1 MSSVEIVKLIAGQ
14 FEGGFQRTATGAV
27 VQDLR
32 YRATFSTANSALSF
46 GVMQLDIGTHG
57 GAGDQAFRKILGLA
71 TAAGALTNVQAD
83 TLRKKAAVPG
93 ANGTNLTAS
102 EKAQLDTILGASY
115 AKPVIDQ
122 FDNREAAKLW
132 QRLETGSEQWSSAW
146 TSRGYTVLAA
156 LSPADPGYYDLLGI
170 VAATL
175 NKRPSSF
182 DDIDRLLSGK
192 PLTLTSGKTLQ
203 LTRPPTA
210 DDLYAA
216 FDQLTVWNGSR
227 GGVNGKIEN
236 LRERLQPVPN
246 LIRLEGLGTL
256 RREGALLFD
265 PSGTGP
271 GYAFDATSPASWIMT
286 APGGGATAQRL
297 LLIDGQLYV
306 ADGASG
312 FPRLFGASA
321 DILREIAVTGP
332 DWMVSNGY
340 SLDYDFASSELVA
353 VPATP
358 TIALTSTGSRL
369 SIKIYPGREG
379 GSLVSPI
386 YDPTTGVAL
395 PKGVFLKDGV
405 LSDASGRFV
414 QLDVAPDLNGD
425 HVAVVHAFSGNG
437 KLEVATTLAADGS
450 VVDTK
455 VGLTAVGETSL
466 MSFGS
471 GGAAIGSILG
481 SYLAGDNQIAAI
493 ASSVITAQVGQAIGT
508 SLGGVFAGLSV
519 SQAVKTAATH
529 IPADLAVAG
538 IGAVSSYLTAEL
550 IHAVGLNGVAAEL
563 ANTVGSVV
571 ITQIVTNIVT
581 KGAANAFDALG
592 GTALATAVG
601 SYVGNKL
608 ASALV
613 KFDTIGGQ
621 LGSAIGSS
629 VAVIAGLAILGG
641 PAGWT
646 ALAVAAAASFIG
658 NLFGGPIGSIFGGT
672 PRSGADVTW
681 DPETLTFAATNAWSR
696 KGGSQDAARGLA
708 ASVAATY
715 NNILGTIGGTLL
727 NPTAVQAGNYGLR
740 KSEYVYR
747 PVSSQDT
754 SAITRSFKGKN
765 GSSDLIN
772 YGVGQALAGTGF
784 AIAGGDVILKRALY
798 ASTALAGSGFAVDA
812 LLGDLA
818 TAQHYETYLANAT
831 AINALISAEPGSVFT
846 AEQAIILA
854 RAVELGLTRRAAS
867 DWFGGFGFLLNS
879 LATVPSLADFRFEF
893 DPASGRIARAID
905 IGNYTMGDTIDV
917 AGQTV
922 IQGTAGNDDIRLTA
936 MQLAATNAGANINVG
951 LIVDD
956 VAFNGA
962 AKDLLVAAIVDAGA
976 GDDRVQASD
985 RGDNVFGGAGNDTL
999 LGGKLDDWLIGG
1011 DGNDRLFAG
1020 TVTTTAFADGALPA
1034 INSVIASDGG
1044 SGNYL
1049 DGGVGD
1055 DRLYGGSGSDW
1066 LKGGDNVDL
1075 IYGGAGGDIIDGGTG
1090 NDQGSA
1096 LNAPALFG
1104 GGGSDQYVY
1113 NRGDGSDVIFDS
1125 ANPAAAAGDNDTLS
1139 ISGDSIAKRLA
1150 DIQGG
1155 ASRNWAGGGDFTID
1169 GSVTG
1174 GEDAIVFGTGIT
1186 MADILLERGGDQT
1199 NGANNDLKIKVLDP
1213 VTGKWNLTDQILVR
1227 DWFESTRRVEWL
1239 RFANGDELRIG
1250 DLTTFK
1256 IGTAAAD
1263 VLIGTNGADFLYG
1276 SGGDDVIFG
1285 LKGDDFGDGGLGDD
1299 LVSGDDDNDIVL
1311 GGQGKDIV
1319 LGGKGNDVLS
1329 GDAGDDKLYG
1339 GDGGDVVVGG
1349 KGDDELIGGAG
1360 DDIFKIDRGDGRDLL
1375 FDELASGWE
1384 LVWNGD
1390 YTNGYAQQT
1399 DGTVAKGGVTYFD
1412 GKTWAGRYNYD
1423 QGQGSAPTIREL
1435 YRYVGSGAAVNA
1447 GSDTLEFGVG
1457 IDIQDLL
1464 FRKNGNDLE
1473 IALTPSGAA
1482 TDNFA
1487 AVANRVT
1494 IQDWYAAPTIE
1505 SFQFVAT
1512 GALSVASN
1520 GQALIQL
1527 VAGTDADDSALSAT
1541 GNTSGAW
1548 ITGGGGADT
1557 ISGTGQYD
1565 ILNGGSGSDALSAGA
1580 GLDVL
1585 YGGDGNDTL
1594 DGGAGADILVG
1605 GSGSDTASYASS
1617 TAGLTVFIDEAL
1629 RAYRSKDAQDD
1640 AYTGIENL
1648 MGSGY
1653 ADALY
1658 GDSGDNVLD
1667 GGTGADT
1674 LYGGEGD
1681 DSYVLGFGTGADTI
1695 IEGKALPDFVTDKD
1709 GKIDLTR
1716 YTPVWSLAGIQSGF
1730 YQYQLRI
1737 ARNSDG
1743 LVAYDTGKVLDSATV
1758 YKYNAA
1764 KPVSPYFSNG
1774 VWDTTVAGFTDTSWK
1789 SGYAR
1794 APNSKSV
1801 LATSIL
1807 GNGGALD
1814 VLEIGTDNS
1823 AVPRGLSLSNLSA
1836 SKAGN
1841 SLTIVYSASDKATIQ
1856 DFYLSDD
1863 NKVETLQF
1871 RDGLAVDL
1879 TKIRL
1884 GLAVDSGTP
1893 GDDLIFGTSSAD
1905 SLAGNLGN
1913 DVLSGGVG
1921 ADTLSGGAGD
1931 DVLEGGGQADAL
1943 DGGSDTE
1950 TDGGLLDPAKPYGDT
1965 IRYVGSSALVNVD
1978 LNRATAQIGGDAAG
1992 DLIVFAS
1999 GVSTIEN
2006 ITGSDGYGD
2015 TLTGDARANR
2025 LFGLGGNDSIVG
2037 GGGDDVLA
2045 GGVGNDT
2052 LLGEAGND
2060 NISGDDGD
2068 DTIDGGSGNDV
2079 IAGGLGLDAIA
2090 GGTGDDTIDGGNDN
2104 DTSLHGND
2112 GNDGVGGGAGND
2124 AVFGDAGNDQL
2135 DGGSGNDTLWGG
2147 LDNDTLTGGAGDDVL
2162 YGEAGDDAYA
2172 FDANSG
2178 SDTIVD
2184 AAGANRIL
2192 FSSVAYDRLWLVKS
2206 GNDLRISVIGGS
2218 SSVTVKDYF
2227 AVTSPT
2233 LVREIAT
2240 ATHSLFPK
2248 YAGGQSY
2255 AGSLIEA
2262 MTLAGASA
2270 PAAMPAAIAAR
2281 LGEFW
2286 WAGGKAVPAV
2296 MAQALNVAEDAALVG
2311 QVGAVDHD
2319 ENIASYTL
2327 VTPPLHGGAPV
2338 IAANGSWSYTPT
2350 ANFNGPDSFQI
2361 KVRDADGNEALQTVN
2376 VTVTPV
2382 NDLPVI
2388 TTATNALAVDEN
2400 AANNSVIGTL
2410 AVTDVD
2416 GDLLAWSLTDDA
2428 GGRFLLSSAGV
2439 LSVRDGSLLNRETAV
2454 SHSITVQVSDGVGAP
2469 VAKTMTIGVNDVN
2482 ERPGTPL
2489 QTGQPIVRAN
2499 ESFGGVSAALAGKTV
2514 ATLSVSDVDAGQT
2527 PVLRLAAGDPAVFAI
2542 SGGNLV
2548 FASGFNPDFET
2559 LALLPGTTLVDR
2571 DGNGRK
2577 EVELTASVGGFDGT
2591 LASLGTV
2598 SVTVGIE
2605 DVNEAPTAIA
2615 LAGSLTLAERDHP
2628 AAGDPLLAAPL
2639 GTLSTTDPDLASLE
2653 GFAYTVSDSAAGDMF
2668 EVSGNVLRLKAG
2680 RSLDYETAAF
2690 DGTNRYVDV
2699 TVTSHDRNFG
2709 TGSLAYAKTF
2719 HVLLSDQVDY
2729 TYGTSGN
2736 DAGATKLVGA
2746 AGADV
2751 IFGYVGADQ
2760 LYGGNGNDDL
2770 YGGDGNDYL
2779 YGENGDDTV
2788 RGEAG
2793 NDWLYGSIGDDQLF
2807 GGLGDDIVQGDAG
2820 NDTMSG
2826 DDGIDT
2832 LKGGT
2837 GNDTLA
2843 GGAGNDLLY
2852 GGSGT
2857 NTLGGGDGDD
2867 LLVGG
2872 VNGDAFDGGLGSDTV
2887 SYAWT
2892 DLGIA
2897 ATTGVTVNVTAPGSN
2912 LGVAAGDSYTAIER
2926 IDATDFA
2933 DTITGSAASE
2943 TLNGLGDID
2952 NIDGGGGDDVIDGG
2966 NGNDT
2971 LRGSSG
2977 NDSIFGST
2985 GLDTLYGD
2993 AGFDTL
2999 DGGDGNDILHGGDD
3013 GDVLKGGLGNDTLY
3027 GEGGNDIFSFARGD
3041 GDDVV
3046 DQTGA
3051 LAGDID
3057 VLGFT
3062 GGIANTNLWFETSG
3076 RDVKVSVLGAS
3087 GYDGSVRLKDHLD
3100 LSSHLTKVSYVTAG
3114 KTVTV
3119 DLGIQALAAT
3129 LDQFAAALGYKPS
3142 TQSQF
3147 DALMA
3152 NTTLLV
3158 AGKTFKQHWDNY
3170 WTGNKAPAFTL
3181 TNAPAFSAGWAE
3193 DQYSGSGFALSL
3205 KLADDLTATPS
3216 LQPTAMLVTGNGS
3229 TTPTAA
3235 PLGGLT
3241 AAWPTDGTSTGTI
3254 TLKTNANTSGSG
3266 WLWLHAV
3273 DAGGVEANE
3282 WLPFSVTAVADAPL
3296 ITAAASPGG
3305 NAGAAIALNITA
3317 LLTDT
3322 DGSEVI
3328 DRIEIS
3334 GVPAGFDFASADH
3347 TVSAGNNA
3355 LGGALWRFS
3364 TAQLSGLTLTAPAGW
3379 SADLTGAA
3387 ALQVRA
3393 FSVESSNGSQAAS
3406 SSSTPLAVRINAPPT
3421 DVVFTG
3427 SVDENAAPGTVIGV
3441 VTVTDPDGTE
3451 ASRLDLTPWSDNAA
3465 LTTAGWKLN
3474 ASVET
3479 QLFATTG
3486 PLGGT
3491 VTALRTG
3498 QFDSGVAGGGVE
3510 ASAKVTIDPNKAYKF
3525 SVYFRAEDLTKHT
3538 LFFGLSGGSPAYVEN
3553 GGTGA
3558 DDGNPYFFGIMPPQE
3573 QALFQ
3578 TGVWYRADGVVLPR
3592 GHQLVGNG
3600 VFGGIFNAATGVRL
3614 SNADTQ
3620 VYRWNDTM
3628 PDTQVATRFFSYYN
3642 EGQSGWSHDWY
3653 QPTITELPSLT
3664 LADTRGSRLAIDSR
3678 SGLITVGSTAIDY
3691 EDTAQLPAGDKA
3703 FHPQVTATDSGGL
3716 TLTKAINVTVNNV
3729 NELPFA
3735 PTGPAQAYF
3744 DETWLGSN
3752 PANPGTVLA
3761 SFALADPDGTTPV
3774 LTFNDSATSNG
3785 WYDLSGGQV
3794 RLKPGVSF
3802 DFEWFKA
3809 NGSTFRDFNSD
3820 GREEV
3825 LVDDFYL
3832 RAKDATD
3839 LSAASTRFQL
3849 FIQNTNETPN
3859 APGLITYTPRFAET
3873 LSGDTAHANQTIAT
3887 FALSDPDQVTPKLE
3901 LLTNPNGWFSTVGNA
3916 LVFSGGVNFTADW
3929 MRTYSG
3935 PYGGGTDLDGDGL
3948 YESKVSTVL
3957 VGAKDTSGLIS
3968 GGVPVDVYIE
3978 DVNERPSFGSPSYG
3992 ASIAENAAPQAIA
4005 TVTSIDP
4012 DQGNTG
4018 SKQFYFVNA
4027 GGSTVG
4033 SIDGTFQ
4040 VAGTT
4045 ADGRFAIDAASGAI
4059 RSTVAF
4065 DYETNPGGFDYTVL
4079 TRDATSSPRVA
4090 TAPLHVSPQ
4099 DVNEA
4104 PSIAPGQSFSVAEN
4118 ALGFGS
4124 TLVGTLI
4131 ANDPDTAAAN
4141 RNLKYAITS
4150 GNTGNMF
4157 LINSAGEIRLNASPD
4172 YEQQTS
4178 YTLGVSVI
4186 DQGGAGLSA
4195 TGAVTVT
4202 INPVNEAPKLSTP
4215 ISVMT
4220 TSNSYATQLLGSVAA
4235 SDPEGD
4241 VLSVTK
4247 TGNSSDDFIRVNAS
4261 GQIYVAYKPYSY
4273 YFMSG
4278 SFTVTARETSTPEH
4292 YQTTNTIN
4300 WTYNY
4305 TGSFSPIVLDLDGDG
4320 VTLTSVASS
4329 PVRFDVNDDGVT
4341 DQAGWAGPGDGL
4353 LALDRNGSG
4362 AIDRFDEI
4370 SFAADVD
4377 NAISDLE
4384 GLRAFDSNENGFF
4397 DVGDAMFGQFQIWQD
4412 ANQDGVS
4419 QADELT
4425 TLAERHIQAINLT
4438 LTPTGQVV
4446 EGATDNVIYAT
4457 TEFVRDNGTT
4467 GDVGD
4472 VFFAYYPSQA
4482 AQPAAGYQAM
4492 STSESKDIGTA
4503 ARGGALLP
4511 KGVLKPPQKIA
4522 FSGLDPNAPV
4532 PDALKRSAPTIARGT
4547 AGLVSSATKPGNL
4560 AAITQRSTVAGND
4573 PTLYVGLSAEQIA
4586 QLKAM
4591 PDSGKSAQSTVTAI
4605 SAPQSKSPQPARAP
4619 VLPAR
4624 AATPPSDEP
4633 VATPAMAAKHT
4644 ASNAEATTSPTAS
4657 AASPTP
4663 RDTVSAMSLAGATD
4677 PNVPPSGTAN
4687 VATAP
4692 LIADA
4697 ARIDP
4702 LVAAI
4707 AILGSASASDQ
4718 IRIAAP
4724 PALVGAAR
4732 PSSRPVTPSALGAA
4746 TASSALV
4753 ETQLQKLLAAMAAFQ
4768 GGAGVGAVEGRLTSD
4783 SAVRPLV
4790 ELAGGY

>member
-1 MSSVEIVKLIAGQ
+1 M
-14 FEGGFQRTATGAV
+14 
-27 VQDLR
+27 
-32 YRATFSTANSALSF
+32 
-46 GVMQLDIGTHG
+46 
-57 GAGDQAFRKILGLA
+57 
-71 TAAGALTNVQAD
+71 AA
-83 TLRKKAAVPG
+83 
-93 ANGTNLTAS
+93 
-102 EKAQLDTILGASY
+102 
-115 AKPVIDQ
+115 
-122 FDNREAAKLW
+122 
-132 QRLETGSEQWSSAW
+132 
-146 TSRGYTVLAA
+146 
-156 LSPADPGYYDLLGI
+156 
-170 VAATL
+170 
-175 NKRPSSF
+175 
-182 DDIDRLLSGK
+182 
-192 PLTLTSGKTLQ
+192 
-203 LTRPPTA
+203 
-210 DDLYAA
+210 
-216 FDQLTVWNGSR
+216 
-227 GGVNGKIEN
+227 
-236 LRERLQPVPN
+236 
-246 LIRLEGLGTL
+246 
-256 RREGALLFD
+256 
-265 PSGTGP
+265 
-271 GYAFDATSPASWIMT
+271 
-286 APGGGATAQRL
+286 
-297 LLIDGQLYV
+297 
-306 ADGASG
+306 
-312 FPRLFGASA
+312 
-321 DILREIAVTGP
+321 
-332 DWMVSNGY
+332 
-340 SLDYDFASSELVA
+340 
-353 VPATP
+353 
-358 TIALTSTGSRL
+358 
-369 SIKIYPGREG
+369 
-379 GSLVSPI
+379 
-386 YDPTTGVAL
+386 
-395 PKGVFLKDGV
+395 
-405 LSDASGRFV
+405 
-414 QLDVAPDLNGD
+414 
-425 HVAVVHAFSGNG
+425 
-437 KLEVATTLAADGS
+437 
-450 VVDTK
+450 
-455 VGLTAVGETSL
+455 
-466 MSFGS
+466 
-471 GGAAIGSILG
+471 
-481 SYLAGDNQIAAI
+481 
-493 ASSVITAQVGQAIGT
+493 
-508 SLGGVFAGLSV
+508 
-519 SQAVKTAATH
+519 
-529 IPADLAVAG
+529 
-538 IGAVSSYLTAEL
+538 
-550 IHAVGLNGVAAEL
+550 
-563 ANTVGSVV
+563 
-571 ITQIVTNIVT
+571 
-581 KGAANAFDALG
+581 
-592 GTALATAVG
+592 
-601 SYVGNKL
+601 
-608 ASALV
+608 
-613 KFDTIGGQ
+613 
-621 LGSAIGSS
+621 
-629 VAVIAGLAILGG
+629 
-641 PAGWT
+641 
-646 ALAVAAAASFIG
+646 
-658 NLFGGPIGSIFGGT
+658 
-672 PRSGADVTW
+672 
-681 DPETLTFAATNAWSR
+681 
-696 KGGSQDAARGLA
+696 
-708 ASVAATY
+708 
-715 NNILGTIGGTLL
+715 
-727 NPTAVQAGNYGLR
+727 
-740 KSEYVYR
+740 
-747 PVSSQDT
+747 
-754 SAITRSFKGKN
+754 
-765 GSSDLIN
+765 
-772 YGVGQALAGTGF
+772 
-784 AIAGGDVILKRALY
+784 
-798 ASTALAGSGFAVDA
+798 
-812 LLGDLA
+812 
-818 TAQHYETYLANAT
+818 
-831 AINALISAEPGSVFT
+831 
-846 AEQAIILA
+846 
-854 RAVELGLTRRAAS
+854 
-867 DWFGGFGFLLNS
+867 
-879 LATVPSLADFRFEF
+879 VPSLADFRFEY
-893 DPASGRIARAID
+893 DPVSGRIARAID

-917 AGQTV
+917 AGQTL
-922 IQGTAGNDDIRLTA
+922 IAGTAGNDDIRLTA
-936 MQLAATNAGANINVG
+936 TQLAATNPGPNINVS
-951 LIVDD
+951 LTVDD
-956 VAFNGA
+956 AAFGGTP
-962 AKDLLVAAIVDAGA
+962 KDLPVAAIVDAGA

-999 LGGKLDDWLIGG
+999 IGGKLDDWLIGG

-1020 TVTTTAFADGALPA
+1020 TVATPAFADGALVS
-1034 INSVIASDGG
+1034 INTAIASDGG

-1049 DGGVGD
+1049 NGGAGD

-1066 LKGGDNVDL
+1066 LKGGDGVDL
-1075 IYGGAGGDIIDGGTG
+1075 IYGGAGGDIIDGGAG
-1090 NDQGSA
+1090 NDKGAA
-1096 LNAPALFG
+1096 LNDPALFG

-1125 ANPAAAAGDNDTLS
+1125 ANPNAAAGDNDTLGT
-1139 ISGDSIAKRLA
+1139 SGDSIAKRLA
-1150 DIQGG
+1150 DMQGG
-1155 ASRNWAGGGDFTID
+1155 APRNWTGGGDFTID

-1174 GEDAIVFGTGIT
+1174 GEDAIVFGAGIT
-1186 MADILLERGGDQT
+1186 MADIVLERGGLT
-1199 NGANNDLKIKVLDP
+1199 GAANNDLKIKLLDA
-1213 VTGKWNLTDQILVR
+1213 VTGLPVLSDQITVR
-1227 DWFESTRRVEWL
+1227 DWFESTRRIEWL

-1250 DLTTFK
+1250 DLTSFK
-1256 IGTAAAD
+1256 IGTAENN

-1276 SGGDDVIFG
+1276 SDGDDVLFG

-1329 GDAGDDKLYG
+1329 GDAGNDRLYG
-1339 GDGGDVVVGG
+1339 GDGTDVVIGG

-1360 DDIFKIDRGDGRDLL
+1360 DDIFKIDRGDGRDVL
-1375 FDELASGWE
+1375 FDELAGGWE

-1390 YTNGYAQQT
+1390 YTNGYVQQT
-1399 DGTVAKGGVTYFD
+1399 DGTVAKGGTTYFN
-1412 GKTWAGRYNYD
+1412 GKTWEGRYNYD
-1423 QGQGSAPTIREL
+1423 QGQGSTPTIREL

-1464 FRKNGNDLE
+1464 FRKNGNNLE
-1473 IALTPSGAA
+1473 IALTPSGSA

-1487 AVANRVT
+1487 DVANRVT
-1494 IQDWYAAPTIE
+1494 VQDWYATPTIE
-1505 SFQFVAT
+1505 AFQFVAT

-1520 GQALIQL
+1520 GTALIQL
-1527 VAGTDADDSALSAT
+1527 VSGTDGDDAALTVPSASL
-1541 GNTSGAW
+1541 GAW

-1557 ISGTGQYD
+1557 ITGTGQND
-1565 ILNGGSGSDALSAGA
+1565 ILNGGSGNDALSAGA

-1640 AYTGIENL
+1640 AFTGIENL

-1667 GGTGADT
+1667 GGAGADT

-1695 IEGKALPDFVTDKD
+1695 VEGKALSDFLTDKD

-1764 KPVSPYFSNG
+1764 KPVSPYFSSG

-1801 LATSIL
+1801 LATSIV
-1807 GNGGALD
+1807 GSGGALD
-1814 VLEIGTDNS
+1814 VLEIGADNS

-1841 SLTIVYSASDKATIQ
+1841 NLAISYGADKTTIQ

-1863 NKVETLQF
+1863 NKVESLQF
-1871 RDGLAVDL
+1871 RDGLTVDL
-1879 TKIRL
+1879 TKIRF
-1884 GLAVDSGTP
+1884 GLAVDSGTA
-1893 GDDLIFGTSSAD
+1893 GNDLIFGTSSAD
-1905 SLAGNLGN
+1905 SLAGGIGN

-1921 ADTLSGGAGD
+1921 ADTLSGGTGD

-1965 IRYVGSSALVNVD
+1965 IRYVGSGAAVTINLIVSTQA
-1978 LNRATAQIGGDAAG
+1978 GGDAAG
-1992 DLIVFAS
+1992 DQIAFVG

-2006 ITGSDGYGD
+2006 ITGSDGFGD

-2025 LFGLGGNDSIVG
+2025 LFGLGGNDSIAG

-2045 GGVGNDT
+2045 GGVGNDSVI
-2052 LLGEAGND
+2052 GEAGQD
-2060 NISGDDGD
+2060 NLSGDDGD

-2079 IAGGLGLDAIA
+2079 IAGGAGNDAIL

-2124 AVFGDAGNDQL
+2124 IVFGDAGNDQL

-2162 YGEAGDDAYA
+2162 YGEAGDDTYA

-2178 SDTIVD
+2178 SDTVVD

-2192 FSSVAYDRLWLVKS
+2192 FGGVAYDHLWLVRAGS
-2206 GNDLRISVIGGS
+2206 DLRISVISGTS
-2218 SSVTVKDYF
+2218 QVTVKDYF
-2227 AVTSPT
+2227 AATAPT
-2233 LVREIAT
+2233 LLREIAT
-2240 ATHSLFPK
+2240 ATHSLFVK
-2248 YAGGQSY
+2248 YAGGQNY
-2255 AGSLIEA
+2255 AGSVIEA
-2262 MTLAGASA
+2262 MTLASAVA

-2281 LGEFW
+2281 LGEVW
-2286 WAGGKAVPAV
+2286 WAGGKAIPSVV
-2296 MAQALNVAEDAALVG
+2296 AQTLSVAEDATLAG
-2311 QVGAVDHD
+2311 QVAAVDQD
-2319 ENIASYTL
+2319 ENIASYAL
-2327 VTPPLHGGAPV
+2327 LTPPLHGGAPV

-2410 AVTDVD
+2410 AATDVD
-2416 GDLLAWSLTDDA
+2416 GDPLAWSLTNDA

-2469 VAKTMTIGVNDVN
+2469 VATTMTIGVNDVN

-2499 ESFGGVSAALAGKTV
+2499 ESFGGVGAALAGKTI

-2527 PVLRLAAGDPAVFAI
+2527 PVLRLAGGDPAVFAI

-2751 IFGYVGADQ
+2751 IFGYAGADQ

-2820 NDTMSG
+2820 NDTLSG

-2832 LKGGT
+2832 LKGGA
-2837 GNDTLA
+2837 GNDLLT
-2843 GGAGNDLLY
+2843 GGAGNDSLY

-2857 NTLGGGDGDD
+2857 NTLSGGDGDD

-2887 SYAWT
+2887 SYAFT
-2892 DLGIA
+2892 DFGVA
-2897 ATTGVTVNVTAPGSN
+2897 ATTGVTVNMATPGLN
-2912 LGVAAGDSYTAIER
+2912 AGAAVGDTYTGIER
-2926 IDATDFA
+2926 IDATDLP
-2933 DTITGSAASE
+2933 DTLTGSAAAE
-2943 TLNGLGDID
+2943 TLNGLGGID
-2952 NIDGGGGDDVIDGG
+2952 SIDGSGGDDVIDGG
-2966 NGNDT
+2966 DGNDT
-2971 LRGSSG
+2971 LRGGSG
-2977 NDSIFGST
+2977 NDRIAGST

-3181 TNAPAFSAGWAE
+3181 TNALAFSAGWAE

-3229 TTPTAA
+3229 TTLTAA
-3235 PLGGLT
+3235 SLGGLT

-3282 WLPFSVTAVADAPL
+3282 WVPFSVTAVADAPL

-3328 DRIEIS
+3328 DRIEIA

-3355 LGGALWRFS
+3355 LGGGLWRFS

-3379 SADLTGAA
+3379 SADLTGAG

-3393 FSVESSNGSQAAS
+3393 FSVERSNGSQAA

-3441 VTVTDPDGTE
+3441 VTVTDPDGAE

-3498 QFDSGVAGGGVE
+3498 QFDSGVAGGGIE

-3525 SVYFRAEDLTKHT
+3525 NVYFRAEDLTKHT
-3538 LFFGLSGGSPAYVEN
+3538 LFFGLSGGTPAYVEYGN
-3553 GGTGA
+3553 TGA
-3558 DDGNPYFFGIMPPQE
+3558 DDPNPYFFGIDPSWE

-3578 TGVWYRADGVVLPR
+3578 TGVWYRAEGVVLPR
-3592 GHQLVGNG
+3592 GHQLVSNN
-3600 VFGGIFNAATGVRL
+3600 VFGGIYDTRNGARLAGV
-3614 SNADTQ
+3614 DMQ
-3620 VYRWNDTM
+3620 IYRWNDTM

-3653 QPTITELPSLT
+3653 QPTITELPSVG
-3664 LADTRGSRLAIDSR
+3664 LADTRGGRLAIDSR

-3691 EDTAQLPAGDKA
+3691 EDTAQLPAGDKM
-3703 FHPQVTATDSGGL
+3703 FHVAATATDSGGL
-3716 TLTKAINVTVNNV
+3716 TLTKAIGVTVNNV
-3729 NELPFA
+3729 NEA
-3735 PTGPAQAYF
+3735 PLAPAGPGRVYF
-3744 DETWLGSN
+3744 DETGLGPN

-3761 SFALADPDGTTPV
+3761 SYALTDPDGTVPA
-3774 LTFNDSATSNG
+3774 LTFNDGSISNG

-3794 RLKPGVSF
+3794 RQKAGVSF

-3809 NGSTFRDFNSD
+3809 NNYSVGDFNAD
-3820 GREEV
+3820 GHEEV
-3825 LVDDFYL
+3825 LVDDLYL
-3832 RAKDATD
+3832 RTKDATD
-3839 LSAASTRFQL
+3839 LSTAATRFQL

-3859 APGLITYTPRFAET
+3859 APGIQTYTPRFSET
-3873 LSGDTAHANQTIAT
+3873 LPGDAAHGSQTIAT
-3887 FALSDPDQVTPKLE
+3887 FALSDPDQVTPQLE
-3901 LLTNPNGWFSTVGNA
+3901 LTSNPNAWFDIVGNA
-3916 LVFSGGVNFTADW
+3916 LVFRAGVNLTADY
-3929 MRTYSG
+3929 MRAIH
-3935 PYGGGTDLDGDGL
+3935 GTLGTEPGFVRDLDGDGL
-3948 YESKVSTVL
+3948 YENKVATVMVAAIDSTNL
-3957 VGAKDTSGLIS
+3957 QSAS
-3968 GGVPVDVYIE
+3968 VPVDVYIE
-3978 DVNERPSFGSPSYG
+3978 DVNERPAFDSPSYG
-3992 ASIAENAAPQAIA
+3992 AAIAENAGPRAIA
-4005 TVTSIDP
+4005 TVTSTDP

-4018 SKQFYFVNA
+4018 SKQFYFVNP
-4027 GGSTVG
+4027 GGSLV
-4033 SIDGTFQ
+4033 SSVDGTFR
-4040 VAGTT
+4040 VSATT
-4045 ADGRFAIDAASGAI
+4045 ADGRFAIDPFSGAI
-4059 RSTVAF
+4059 SSTGAF
-4065 DYETNPGGFDYTVL
+4065 DYEANPGGFDYSVL
-4079 TRDATSSPRVA
+4079 TRDATLAPRVA
-4090 TAPLHVSPQ
+4090 TAPLHVTVQ
-4099 DVNEA
+4099 DVNEG

-4118 ALGFGS
+4118 MAGAGL
-4124 TLVGTLI
+4124 TLVGTL
-4131 ANDPDTAAAN
+4131 AASDPDTALAN
-4141 RNLKYAITS
+4141 RNLTYAITS
-4150 GNTGNMF
+4150 GNVRSTF

-4329 PVRFDVNDDGVT
+4329 PVRFDINDDGVT
-4341 DQAGWAGPGDGL
+4341 DQTGWAGPGDGL

-4425 TLAERHIQAINLT
+4425 TLADRHIQAINLT

-4457 TEFVRDNGTT
+4457 TEFIRDNGTT

-4472 VFFAYYPSQA
+4472 VFFAYYPSQPAGSETERQSTMIDDGEARARTARASA
-4482 AQPAAGYQAM
+4482 ALSAKLPPRAQRKPAFA
-4492 STSESKDIGTA
+4492 
-4503 ARGGALLP
+4503 
-4511 KGVLKPPQKIA
+4511 
-4522 FSGLDPNAPV
+4522 GLDPNAPL
-4532 PDALKRSAPTIARGT
+4532 PEALKRGAGTQAGTASRLSPATSSGASAPDAAR
-4547 AGLVSSATKPGNL
+4547 PD
-4560 AAITQRSTVAGND
+4560 AAAVDD
-4573 PTLYVGLSAEQIA
+4573 PTRYAGLSAAQIDE
-4586 QLKAM
+4586 LKNGMPGGKTSPGAVPAVTAGSSPAALTGPASSARASVAAIDAFAAPVAAAASRHAPSEAPAANGASPAADTSSAM
-4591 PDSGKSAQSTVTAI
+4591 P
-4605 SAPQSKSPQPARAP
+4605 
-4619 VLPAR
+4619 
-4624 AATPPSDEP
+4624 E
-4633 VATPAMAAKHT
+4633 AKPI
-4644 ASNAEATTSPTAS
+4644 N
-4657 AASPTP
+4657 
-4663 RDTVSAMSLAGATD
+4663 LAGATD
-4677 PNVPPSGTAN
+4677 PNAPVNTAAP
-4687 VATAP
+4687 VTATATVS
-4692 LIADA
+4692 
-4697 ARIDP
+4697 RSDP
-4702 LVAAI
+4702 LAAAV
-4707 AILGSASASDQ
+4707 AILNRASVSDQ
-4718 IRIAAP
+4718 IRLAAP
-4724 PALVGAAR
+4724 PALLGSAQPGSA
-4732 PSSRPVTPSALGAA
+4732 PVTLSALGVDE
-4746 TASSALV
+4746 SSALV
-4753 ETQLQKLLAAMAAFQ
+4753 DSQLQKLLAAMAAFQ
-4768 GGAGVGAVEGRLTSD
+4768 SGAGVGAVDGRLTNNF
-4783 SAVRPLV
+4783 AARPLV